1 MQRKHC
7 AFNRA
12 LRLLLAAFICVS
24 SGALWTARAQSID
37 PLERARANDM
47 LKVLKDDIKKNYYDA
62 SYHGMDV
69 DARFK
74 TAEEKLK
81 QANSLGQAFGIIA
94 QVLLDLDDSHTFF
107 LPPPRPGS
115 LEYGWRMQMVGDKC
129 FVTAIKPGSDAEKKG
144 LKVGDE
150 VLAINKFHPSR
161 KEYWKMEYYYYALAP
176 QPALDL
182 VVQSPDGQQREV
194 AINAH
199 VVQGKAVLNLTG
211 TDGGTDINDYIREI
225 EDSDR
230 LQRHRFEEFGG
241 AIVWKMPGFDFD
253 PDQVEA
259 IMSGRIKGH
268 SALILDL
275 RGNQGGYVV
284 TLERLAGYFFDHDLK
299 IADLK
304 GRKEMKPMMAKT
316 RGKGIFDGKLV
327 VLVDSR
333 SASAAE
339 IFARLV
345 QLEKRGVVIGD
356 RTSGAVMQAR
366 SVSHEMGFTTV
377 INYGASITNA
387 DVLMSDG
394 KSVEHVGVVPD
405 EMMLLT
411 GEDLATHR
419 DPVMSRAAALL
430 GINLDPA
437 KAGLFFPIEWKK

>member
-1 MQRKHC
+1 MQRTYF
-7 AFNRA
+7 ALNRA
-12 LRLLLAAFICVS
+12 LRLLLAAFVCVS

-62 SYHGMDV
+62 GYHGMDV

-94 QVLLDLDDSHTFF
+94 QALLDLDDSHTFF

-115 LEYGWRMQMVGDKC
+115 LEYGWRMQMIGDKC

-150 VLAINKFHPSR
+150 VLAINKFRPTR

-176 QPALDL
+176 QPVLNL

-194 AINAH
+194 AVNAN
-199 VVQGKAVLNLTG
+199 VKQGKAVLNLTG

-241 AIVWKMPGFDFD
+241 AIVWRMPGFDFE

-268 SALILDL
+268 STLILDL

-316 RGKGIFDGKLV
+316 RGKGIFDGKLI
-327 VLVDSR
+327 VLVDSK

-377 INYGASITNA
+377 VNYGASITNA

-394 KSVEHVGVVPD
+394 KSVEHVGVIPD
-405 EMMLLT
+405 ELMLLT
-411 GEDLATHR
+411 GDDLAAHR
-419 DPVMSRAAALL
+419 DPVIARAAALV

>member
-1 MQRKHC
+1 MQRIHC
-7 AFNRA
+7 ALNHA
-12 LRLLLAAFICVS
+12 LKLLLAALICVS
-24 SGALWTARAQSID
+24 SGTLRTASAQSID

-47 LKVLKDDIKKNYYDA
+47 LKALKDDIKKNYYDA
-62 SYHGMDV
+62 NYHGMDV

-74 TAEEKLK
+74 TAEDKLK
-81 QANSLGQAFGIIA
+81 QAASLGQAFGIIA
-94 QVLLDLDDSHTFF
+94 QALLDLDDSHTFF

-115 LEYGWRMQMVGDKC
+115 LDYGWRMQMIGDKC

-150 VLAINKFHPSR
+150 VLSINKFHPTR

-176 QPALDL
+176 QPVLDL

-194 AINAH
+194 AVNAH
-199 VVQGKAVLNLTG
+199 IVQGRVLLNLTG
-211 TDGGTDINDYIREI
+211 TDGGTDVREYIREI
-225 EDSDR
+225 EDADR

-241 AIVWKMPGFDFD
+241 TIVWKMPGFDFD
-253 PDQVEA
+253 PDQAEA
-259 IMSGRIKGH
+259 LMSGRIRGH
-268 SALILDL
+268 SSLILDL

-316 RGKGIFDGKLV
+316 RGKGVFDGKLI

-366 SVSHEMGFTTV
+366 GVSHEMGFTTV
-377 INYGASITNA
+377 VNYGASITNA
-387 DVLMSDG
+387 DVIMSDG
-394 KSVEHVGVVPD
+394 KSVEHVGVIPD
-405 EMMLLT
+405 ELMLQT
-411 GEDLATHR
+411 GEDLAAHR
-419 DPVMSRAAALL
+419 DPVMARAAALV

>member
-1 MQRKHC
+1 
-7 AFNRA
+7 
-12 LRLLLAAFICVS
+12 LLAAFICVS